1 MRLSIQKQALFS
13 GQYFEKYE
21 VIFIEIKIP
30 KEVRRHKESIFFGLS
45 TRQFFC
51 AALAVV
57 IAAGV
62 YLGLGPLIGKEP
74 ASWLCL
80 LCAVP
85 VAVAGF
91 FSYNGLTLEEFAW
104 AFFKSQFLCA
114 GGRPFVSENVYY
126 SMLERKGAADF
137 D

>member
-62 YLGLGPLIGKEP
+62 YLGLGPLIGKEA

-80 LCAVP
+80 LCAAP
-85 VAVAGF
+85 VAIAGF
-91 FSYNGLTLEEFAW
+91 FSYNGLALEEFAW